1 MLQLICPQ
9 SALRQDLKGSSET
22 QLEEISRVQ
31 RCHSLPAFIF
41 IFQFFKF
48 ISLLFSTRR
57 NVHLKCKKENPI
69 LSCYGCVESDS
80 ILNIFNQSR
89 TYNLLEMMYGH
100 ISRIN
105 LAYLSLFICIAVTRI
120 PICTSFEEMKL
131 VDSYPPRHPIYKFF
145 KAEGDSSKVSN
156 VKCVEHN
163 RFFFLC
169 L

>member
-1 MLQLICPQ
+1 M
-9 SALRQDLKGSSET
+9 
-22 QLEEISRVQ
+22 
-31 RCHSLPAFIF
+31 
-41 IFQFFKF
+41 
-48 ISLLFSTRR
+48 
-57 NVHLKCKKENPI
+57 HLKCKKENPI
-69 LSCYGCVESDS
+69 LSCYGCFESDS

-156 VKCVEHN
+156 VKCVEHH
-163 RFFFLC
+163 RFFFFVFVNIHFSCNAVDRRANIHGTHLMFTYSRPRVLC
-169 L
+169 VNESTPLAWRRTT